1 MAGNYLV
8 HLIAEEHV
16 GGIKDRAALSET
28 KIQFFSLYEY
38 EDDDIEIFDELLELI
53 TKYERPTP
61 EIRLYER
68 IFKKAFKI
76 DAPEV
81 LYHMLEFES
90 VFVNSFNKSFL
101 PHFLERLR
109 ISSESRRPAIGSL

>member
-1 MAGNYLV
+1 
-8 HLIAEEHV
+8 LIAEEHLRRN
-16 GGIKDRAALSET
+16 KDRADLSET

-38 EDDDIEIFDELLELI
+38 DDEDIEIFDELLELI

-68 IFKKAFKI
+68 IFERAFKI

-81 LYHMLEFES
+81 LYHMMEFES
-90 VFVNSFNKSFL
+90 LFVNSFNKSFL

-109 ISSESRRPAIGSL
+109 ISSESRRPAIGGL